1 MYEENQKVL
10 LFVTKLQEATDQ
22 AEVKVKLEKQMV
34 ELKEELGIKNIEFAS
49 LKVDVEEKS
58 FSTRKSVKF
67 FRYDSWLISIDL
79 E

>member
-49 LKVDVEEKS
+49 LKVDVERGELQYK
-58 FSTRKSVKF
+58 KKCEILQV
-67 FRYDSWLISIDL
+67 
-79 E
+79 